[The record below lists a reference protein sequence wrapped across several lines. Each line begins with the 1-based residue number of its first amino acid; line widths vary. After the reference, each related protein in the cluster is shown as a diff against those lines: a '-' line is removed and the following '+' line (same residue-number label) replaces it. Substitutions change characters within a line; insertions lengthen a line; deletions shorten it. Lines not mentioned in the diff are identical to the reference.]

1 MTKIKICGITRPEDA
16 LAAALAGADA
26 LGFNFSRKSPRCI
39 DADAARDI
47 ISELP
52 PLVTPVGIFVEQSPE
67 QISDICRHCGLQIA
81 QLHSDDYDAKKTRRI
96 EGVRVIRVFRPGP
109 GFSVQEV
116 EKYAEQTG
124 CRGFLFD
131 AFSPEMAGGTG
142 KTIES
147 STALMLFE
155 RTREFGWALLA
166 GGLNPEN
173 VADAV
178 RLMRPWG
185 VDTASGVECAPGVKD
200 HRKIADFIRAVRE
213 ADARSPLP
221 ADVGED
227 DL

>member
-1 MTKIKICGITRPEDA
+1 MTKIKICGITRAKDA

-39 DADAARDI
+39 DADTARDI
-47 ISELP
+47 IAGLP
-52 PLVTPVGIFVEQSPE
+52 PLVTPVGIFVEQAPE
-67 QISDICRHCGLQIA
+67 EINNICQHCGLQIA
-81 QLHSDDYDAKKTRRI
+81 QLHSDDYDAEQTQQI

-109 GFSVQEV
+109 GFSIEEV
-116 EKYAEQTG
+116 EKYAEETG

-147 STALMLFE
+147 STASMLFE
-155 RTREFGWALLA
+155 QTREFGWALLA

-178 RLMRPWG
+178 RLVRPWG
-185 VDTASGVECAPGVKD
+185 VDTASGVESSPGVKD
-200 HRKIADFIRAVRE
+200 HKKIADFIRAVRE
-213 ADARSPLP
+213 ADRSFTS
-221 ADVGED
+221 DG
-227 DL
+227 